1 MQGWSA
7 VQTGDGSWTLRH
19 PLHGEAC
26 HSLAGAW
33 QESVERYARPCR
45 LSELAA
51 QRRGASVHLLD
62 VGTGVA
68 LNLAAARA
76 ALAGSGARL
85 EALTLEV
92 DPDVIALACALPAS
106 PPAEGVGLAELRAA
120 LLRAAR
126 QGESAFELEERPLA
140 SAARIEL
147 VLGDARDACAL
158 ARGSRPWDAVFL
170 DPFSPRVDGALWEPE
185 FVRRIG
191 GCMAPH
197 AVLSTYSSAIR
208 VRRALASAGLRL
220 GRGPRVGTK
229 SSGTLASWGADLPLL
244 EGREARKAR
253 PRSKPA

>member
-1 MQGWSA
+1 VQDWSA

-19 PLHGEAC
+19 PGHNEAC

-45 LSELAA
+45 LAELATE
-51 QRRGASVHLLD
+51 RRGASVRLLD

-85 EALTLEV
+85 EALTLEI
-92 DPDVIALACALPAS
+92 DPDVIALACELPAV
-106 PPAEGVGLAELRAA
+106 PPDEGIGLAQLRAA
-120 LLRAAR
+120 LLRVAR
-126 QGESAFELEERPLA
+126 GGGGAFELEESPLA

-147 VLGDARDACAL
+147 AVGDARDAHAL
-158 ARGSRPWDAVFL
+158 AQGSEPWDAVFL
-170 DPFSPRVDGALWEPE
+170 DPFSPRVDGALWEPA
-185 FVRRIG
+185 FVRSVAAR
-191 GCMAPH
+191 MAPH
-197 AVLSTYSSAIR
+197 AVLSTYSSAVR

-229 SSGTLASWGADLPLL
+229 SSGTLASWVGDLPPL
-244 EGREARKAR
+244 EPREARKAQ
-253 PRSKPA
+253 PR